1 MTLATTPTIAPHNLE
16 AEQSVLGAILLDN
29 QAMPKAMELVVE
41 ADFYRTTHQKIFRA
55 MRELS
60 DRGDVIDQITL
71 TACLKGRSELEAV
84 GGASYLAEL
93 LTTVATSANVRHH
106 AGIVVGT
113 ARWREIRHQSLLL
126 AEAAGS
132 GADQAKLDR
141 LIADLST
148 TSTHIHKTD
157 PSHES
162 NFTPAS
168 AAQLLSEP
176 PEEVDWVQEDYL
188 PAGGFVLIAGKPKEG
203 KTTLTYELAV
213 KVTLGQPFLGR
224 QTRKGAVLI
233 LALEEHAREVRMR
246 LRNLGAADVD
256 SLFVH
261 VGPLAP
267 TTMTLSHITRFAR
280 EHGVVLI
287 IVDTLSALWTIENEN
302 DAAEVTRAV
311 KPLQALARTSG
322 SCVLLIHHARKSE
335 GSHGDEIRGSGALFA
350 AVDIALILKRHTVQ
364 TQRLLQAQSRFP
376 ETPAELVLELRETGY
391 VALGDP
397 ASTGK
402 AARLARLAEA
412 LPNEWITTEKLATLA
427 SLPLRDTS
435 NLIKI
440 LVREG
445 KAEQRGKGVRN
456 DPHQFRQNSILALK
470 SGTPPESNSNP
481 PPADQG
487 GLADSIL
494 ATPPVYGTRNELHET
509 RFNSG
514 DPLPPRQNRNEDTPT
529 GGEVIADEN

>member
-1 MTLATTPTIAPHNLE
+1 MSTTTPTIAPHNVE
-16 AEQSVLGAILLDN
+16 AEQALLGAILLDN
-29 QAMPKAMELVVE
+29 TALAKALELVVE
-41 ADFYRTTHQKIFRA
+41 EDFYQTTHRKIYSA
-55 MRELS
+55 MRELA

-71 TACLKGRSELEAV
+71 TARLKGRSELESV
-84 GGASYLAEL
+84 GGAAYLAEL
-93 LTTVATSANVRHH
+93 LTTVATSVNIRHH
-106 AGIVVGT
+106 ASEVART
-113 ARWREIRHQSLLL
+113 AQNRKIRHLSLRL
-126 AEAAGS
+126 AEEAGNE
-132 GADQAKLDR
+132 ADQAKLDR

-148 TSTHIHKTD
+148 TSIHVHKTD
-157 PSHES
+157 PLHES

-267 TTMTLSHITRFAR
+267 TTMTLSHITRFAQ

-287 IVDTLSALWTIENEN
+287 VVDTLSALWTIENEN
-302 DAAEVTRAV
+302 DAAEVTKAV

-412 LPNEWITTEKLATLA
+412 LPNEWIATEKLATLA

-456 DPHQFRQNSILALK
+456 DPHQFRRNSILALK
-470 SGTPPESNSNP
+470 SDPSPESNPNLF
-481 PPADQG
+481 PANQEVR
-487 GLADSIL
+487 LDSIP
-494 ATPPVYGTRNELHET
+494 ATPPVYGTRNEYQKSG
-509 RFNSG
+509 FDSG
-514 DPLPPRQNRNEDTPT
+514 DPLPPRQNRNGDLSPRE
-529 GGEVIADEN
+529 EVLADEN